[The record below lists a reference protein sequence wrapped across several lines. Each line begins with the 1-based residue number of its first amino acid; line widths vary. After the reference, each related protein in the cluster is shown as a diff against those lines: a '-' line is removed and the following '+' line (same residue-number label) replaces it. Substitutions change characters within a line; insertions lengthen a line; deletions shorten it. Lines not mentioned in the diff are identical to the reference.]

1 MKTTDIRMAF
11 LLALLLVLPLQGQA
25 QEVHKANPG
34 SPQATA
40 LYPKAP
46 NTIRLVSYNVG
57 AFTKYTSGSYASIAR
72 MMLELDA
79 DAVALQELDSCT
91 TRTGG
96 IFQIDRLARLM
107 RWHYAYA
114 PAMPYRGGSYGI
126 GVVCRNRIGHHYTIA
141 LPPGGEPRTVAVVE
155 LDDCIVASTHLDL
168 QAETQVR
175 EAEYI
180 NRIFTERYGESNK
193 PVFLLGDLNAQP
205 DSPTLQTLKQHWTV
219 LSVEG
224 NTYSSRL
231 RVATEQRRALPGDR
245 LANRHPIPLGRRHP
259 GIGPS
264 AHLRRCRATPHRVA
278 RHRGGARPLRAI
290 SSARGAIS
298 YTPPRG

>member
-1 MKTTDIRMAF
+1 MKTTTIRLTL
-11 LLALLLVLPLQGQA
+11 LLALLLVLPLQGHA
-25 QEVHKANPG
+25 QKGDKPSNGKPYA
-34 SPQATA
+34 ATR
-40 LYPKAP
+40 YPKAP

-57 AFTKYTSGSYASIAR
+57 GFTKYTSGSYASIAR

-107 RWHYAYA
+107 TWHYAYA

-155 LDDCIVASTHLDL
+155 LDNCIVASTHLDL

-180 NRIFTERYGESNK
+180 NRIFTERYGQSDK

-205 DSPTLQTLKQHWTV
+205 DSPTLQTQQNWTV

-224 NTYSSRL
+224 NTYSSREPEMCIDYVL
-231 RVATEQRRALPGDR
+231 QLNNGVPCRVTDSQIATRFHSGDVTQASDHLPIYVDVE
-245 LANRHPIPLGRRHP
+245 LLPAE
-259 GIGPS
+259 
-264 AHLRRCRATPHRVA
+264 
-278 RHRGGARPLRAI
+278 
-290 SSARGAIS
+290 
-298 YTPPRG
+298 

>member
-1 MKTTDIRMAF
+1 MKTTDIRMAL

-34 SPQATA
+34 SPQANA

-107 RWHYAYA
+107 KWHYAYA

-180 NRIFTERYGESNK
+180 NRIFSERYGESNK
-193 PVFLLGDLNAQP
+193 PIFLLGDLNAQP

-224 NTYSSRL
+224 NTYSSRKPEMCIDYVL
-231 RVATEQRRALPGDR
+231 QLNNGVPCRVTDSQIATRFHSGDVTQASDHLPLYVDVE
-245 LANRHPIPLGRRHP
+245 LLPAE
-259 GIGPS
+259 
-264 AHLRRCRATPHRVA
+264 
-278 RHRGGARPLRAI
+278 
-290 SSARGAIS
+290 
-298 YTPPRG
+298 

>member
-1 MKTTDIRMAF
+1 MKPVKLLIAL

-25 QEVHKANPG
+25 QEEHKANPG
-34 SPQATA
+34 KPHATA

-46 NTIRLVSYNVG
+46 NTIRLVSYNVGRDLSGNIALTRRASEAYPLG

-205 DSPTLQTLKQHWTV
+205 DSQTLQTLKQHWTV

-224 NTYSSRL
+224 NTYSSREPEMCIDYVL
-231 RVATEQRRALPGDR
+231 QLNNGVPCRVTDSQIATRFHSGDVTQASDHLPIYVDVE
-245 LANRHPIPLGRRHP
+245 LLP
-259 GIGPS
+259 
-264 AHLRRCRATPHRVA
+264 TE
-278 RHRGGARPLRAI
+278 
-290 SSARGAIS
+290 
-298 YTPPRG
+298 